1 MYQLTMGKKFWS
13 ELLIMMK
20 LVLKDIKVKH
30 EFLNSKERSKT
41 FRKKQEEKK
50 KEDNSTLN
58 LDGLTYKLIIPLA
71 SK

>member
-1 MYQLTMGKKFWS
+1 MGKKFWS

-50 KEDNSTLN
+50 RRT
-58 LDGLTYKLIIPLA
+58 IQH
-71 SK
+71 